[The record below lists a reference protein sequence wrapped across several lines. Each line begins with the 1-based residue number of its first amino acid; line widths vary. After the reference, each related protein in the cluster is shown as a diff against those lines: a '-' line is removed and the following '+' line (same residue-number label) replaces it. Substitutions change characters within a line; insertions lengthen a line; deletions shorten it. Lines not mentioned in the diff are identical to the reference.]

1 MYSYETQRRSMMPP
15 PPNDRFRLR
24 ADRAARDGKRLD
36 RWSSQGDPNH
46 DRRVKLHQRRRSSV
60 ARYQQR
66 RGLHRSA
73 SRSAYAGDVDDV
85 RSPNSFS
92 SDNTSPASSES
103 SIACSDLASTFRTDL
118 EHYDNQIKTL
128 QEGEWPAPANP
139 REKALRMEGQEYS
152 IQIATQLKQWNVS
165 QSFMYG
171 LISASLRN
179 TDAVHPAERYE
190 VGVIFSAPHHT
201 ASTDDSRWV
210 SSTDPHN
217 TATPFGIVHSK
228 FRKMVVVKVFGEHC
242 TCLPIYSHNGRGL
255 EGKEFI
261 NEFVSIRNA
270 TERNPEPAESSH
282 RMLLA
287 IGDETFRRPVVAGKS
302 SVKLTEF
309 YSHRYDTPATMEGRL
324 DRLSQSKKRLL
335 ELVKSLNS

>member
-1 MYSYETQRRSMMPP
+1 MPP

-24 ADRAARDGKRLD
+24 ADRVDRDSKRLD
-36 RWSSQGDPNH
+36 RWSYQDDPNH
-46 DRRVKLHQRRRSSV
+46 DRRVKLHQRRRNSV

-85 RSPNSFS
+85 RSPNSCS

-103 SIACSDLASTFRTDL
+103 SIACSDLVSTFRTDW
-118 EHYDNQIKTL
+118 EHYDDQIKTL

-139 REKALRMEGQEYS
+139 REKALRREGQEYS
-152 IQIATQLKQWNVS
+152 IQIATELKQWNVS

-171 LISASLRN
+171 LTSASLRN
-179 TDAVHPAERYE
+179 TDVIHPAERYE

-210 SSTDPHN
+210 STADPYN

-270 TERNPEPAESSH
+270 TERNPEPAESDH
-282 RMLLA
+282 RMLFA
-287 IGDETFRRPVVAGKS
+287 IGDETFRRPIVGGKS